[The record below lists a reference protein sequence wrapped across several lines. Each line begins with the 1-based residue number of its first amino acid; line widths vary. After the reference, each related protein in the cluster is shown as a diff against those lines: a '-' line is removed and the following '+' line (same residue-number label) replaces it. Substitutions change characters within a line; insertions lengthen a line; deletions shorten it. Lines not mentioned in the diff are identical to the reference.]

1 MEKLNSIVKKTENL
15 MYKNKVS
22 AWLWDFAKRLFKRIK
37 NSHFSYSS
45 SFLAYS
51 LILSFIPMVIFL
63 SQVLSY
69 VNDSFDDLL
78 FQAIGYLPESTSLIL
93 TPLLRGMISIRSS
106 GLSILAFISWLWLG
120 SRGFLGLVQTINE
133 IFDVEN
139 KPNFIIKKISGVLYM
154 IGFVIIF
161 AGLLFFNVFNKNIIS
176 FIETYTPIAEVAPGI
191 YDLLVNG
198 ITSLM
203 PLLMMTVLFVFF
215 FKFAPATDKETQIPW
230 DAAFIGSIFTSIA
243 IILITLI
250 YSYTQELSSMNVYY
264 GAMAGILAL
273 LVWLL
278 MICQAIVLG
287 AEITATYIE
296 MKNRNKIKQ

>member
-1 MEKLNSIVKKTENL
+1 METLNNAINKIENL
-15 MYKNKVS
+15 MNKNKVS
-22 AWLWDFAKRLFKRIK
+22 AWIWEFGNRLFKRIK

-51 LILSFIPMVIFL
+51 LILSFIPMVIFI

-78 FQAIGYLPESTSLIL
+78 FQAIGYLPDSTGAIL
-93 TPLLRGMISIRSS
+93 APLLEGMISVRSS
-106 GLSILAFISWLWLG
+106 GLSILALISWLWLG

-133 IFDVEN
+133 IFDVKN
-139 KPNFIIKKISGVLYM
+139 KPNFIIEKISGVLYM
-154 IGFVIIF
+154 IGFVVIF
-161 AGLLFFNVFNKNIIS
+161 AALLFFNVFNKHIIG
-176 FIETYTPIAEVAPGI
+176 FIETYTSINEAAPGI

-215 FKFAPATDKETQIPW
+215 FKFAPATDKDTRIPW
-230 DAAFIGSIFTSIA
+230 DAAFVGSAFTSIA
-243 IILITLI
+243 IILITLV

-287 AEITATYIE
+287 AQITATYIE
-296 MKNRNKIKQ
+296 IKKARKHK